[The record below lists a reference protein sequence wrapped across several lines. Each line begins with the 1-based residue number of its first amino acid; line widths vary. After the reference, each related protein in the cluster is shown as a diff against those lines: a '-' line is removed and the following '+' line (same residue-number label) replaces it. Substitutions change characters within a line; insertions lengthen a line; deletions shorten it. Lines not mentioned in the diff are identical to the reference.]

1 MKRKLTEKQLKRFYR
16 LLSVRMTDFDCGSK
30 CAPEND
36 GVPYCCDRE
45 QVTPVL
51 FSDEYRWHRER
62 GAFWKKMPIKTK
74 KDKKLVEE
82 TCTYNVFSVCPGVKS
97 CRRILRSLS
106 CRMFPFEPF
115 LDEEGAVIGLVYQDG
130 ENEHCPLVG
139 KPRRLYNQAYI
150 RNAIRVWQELVDT
163 FQEEKEMYLRESRR
177 RKRLATRTGK
187 SLIIFK

>member
-30 CAPEND
+30 CAPENN

-51 FSDEYRWHRER
+51 FRDEYRWHRKR

-82 TCTYNVFSVCPGVKS
+82 TCTYNVFSLCPGGES
-97 CRRILRSLS
+97 CRRTLRSLS

-115 LDEEGAVIGLVYQDG
+115 LDEGGTVTGLVYQDG
-130 ENEHCPLVG
+130 ENERCPLVG

-150 RNAIRVWQELVDT
+150 SNAIRVWQELVDT
-163 FQEEKEMYLRESRR
+163 FPEEKEMYLRESRR
-177 RKRLATRTGK
+177 RKRLATRKGK
-187 SLIIFK
+187 PLTIFK